1 MSRDEHTA
9 ATGTTPVD
17 ATQVPRIA
25 RPESVTLA
33 ETENARM
40 LVALTAL
47 DHDDW
52 ARPTDC
58 TAWDVRAM
66 AGHVLGMT
74 ETFTG
79 LRRMATTMRAGAR
92 RAGNGPF
99 IDGLTAVQV
108 DERAH
113 LVTTE
118 LLRRMET
125 AGPPQARWRGR
136 RRLLR
141 AVPSTE
147 VINGQKETWRTGY
160 LLDVIL
166 TRDTWMHRVDLAR
179 STGHALDLT
188 PEHDG
193 RIIADVVA
201 EWARRHRR
209 PFVLHLTGTAGGSFV
224 AGRDGEELTLDA
236 VEFCRILSGRAPGDG
251 LLATEVPF

>member
-1 MSRDEHTA
+1 MSPDEHTA
-9 ATGTTPVD
+9 ATGTASVD
-17 ATQVPRIA
+17 VTRVPRIA

-40 LVALTAL
+40 LDALAAL
-47 DHDDW
+47 DRDDW

-58 TAWDVRAM
+58 PAWDVRAM

-79 LRRMATTMRAGAR
+79 LARMATTMRAGAR
-92 RAGNGPF
+92 RAGDGRF

-108 DERAH
+108 EERAH
-113 LVTTE
+113 LDTTE
-118 LLRRMET
+118 LLRRMVA

-147 VINGQKETWRTGY
+147 EVNGQKETWRMGY

-166 TRDTWMHRVDLAR
+166 TRDTWMHRVDLAQA
-179 STGHALDLT
+179 TGRPHELT
-188 PEHDG
+188 PGHDG
-193 RIIADVVA
+193 RIVADVVA
-201 EWARRHRR
+201 EWARRHGR
-209 PFVLHLTGTAGGSFV
+209 PFVLHLTGAAGGSFV

-236 VEFCRILSGRAPGDG
+236 VEFCRILSRRAPGDG